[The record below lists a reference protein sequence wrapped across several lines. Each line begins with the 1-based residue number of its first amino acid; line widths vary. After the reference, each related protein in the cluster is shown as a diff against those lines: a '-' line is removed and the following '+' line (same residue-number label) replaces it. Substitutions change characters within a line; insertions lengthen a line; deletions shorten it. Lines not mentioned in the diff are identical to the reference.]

1 MMVQNFQFWPSMDDK
16 DTQYRGRLCIFLRS
30 AVVWSALMVVGVPSH
45 VLAGE
50 SASKR
55 GFTVRDSVEMAYFGT
70 VANYRPDDLDDDGI
84 VSPDGRYAV
93 KLTHRGM
100 LPQGNIEG
108 TIWLFDAP
116 ALRRSIMDSRISVP
130 SPVPLIR
137 MSATVNGTINI
148 NILDGS
154 NTISQ
159 PKWAPD
165 SGSVLFRGRNG
176 QANWQIF
183 RIDMGT
189 REVKALTPKNQ
200 DVIDYARSGDVIVYL
215 AAPDAHPERDWW
227 SVDPG
232 IPDITIGTGQAFWH
246 LLYPNVNDDIYLLP
260 IETEVWRVQDD
271 VAAPVIDAVTHAPLK
286 VVTKYATET
295 LGLSPDAT
303 HLATIAYAKA
313 PVGEVRRGD
322 LPELDQS
329 LQYRVI
335 DLVHG
340 TFELSLD
347 APIVSFRDGQTGRYR
362 AAWSLS
368 GREIALSETD
378 ISEREMVR
386 PSGPS
391 KACTVAILQ
400 VAKREV
406 QCLVVPD
413 EEKRGF
419 LYSLEWMPSGQQLRA
434 RYKTYNGYEYSDMV
448 IQRNGSS
455 WAASKAPSP
464 SVDLPLELTVREGLN
479 DPPVLVAI
487 DPVSNKRRLVFD
499 PNPQLAEINFGT
511 VIPYEWNDAHGHPVK
526 GGLLKPP
533 NYIPGKRYP
542 LVIQTH
548 GFQRNRFYTYGYSET
563 SNAGRP
569 LASRDVM
576 VLQVSEPHPPSEDDF
591 RKGIGL
597 GTEVYLAAI
606 DQLSNQ
612 GLVDRAKVGITGYSF
627 SGFLVS
633 KAITKAPDRFAA
645 AAVAN
650 TDPGTMGTYFY
661 YLDYATPDY
670 IKFVGNLVGGSRP
683 YGEQGLEQWIEN
695 APGFATDK
703 IEAPVLVLPSTPQD
717 LISLWPLYASLRDQG
732 KAVDLVYTRSGKHNL
747 RKPLEILAHQEMLV
761 DWFDF
766 WLNGHEDPDP
776 SKAEQYSRW
785 RKLRDARDR
794 PHNGAAS
801 VR

>member
-1 MMVQNFQFWPSMDDK
+1 MNTRS
-16 DTQYRGRLCIFLRS
+16 IFLRI
-30 AVVWSALMVVGVPSH
+30 AAVWSVLTIVGGPSH
-45 VLAGE
+45 LLAHE

-55 GFTVRDSVEMAYFGT
+55 GFTVRDSVEMSYFGT

-93 KLTHRGM
+93 KLTHRGV

-116 ALRRSIMDSRISVP
+116 ALKRSIMDSQKSVP
-130 SPVPLIR
+130 SPIPLTR
-137 MSATVNGTINI
+137 MSAVVNGTINI

-165 SGSVLFRGRNG
+165 SKSLLFRGRNG
-176 QANWQIF
+176 QSNWQIF

-189 REVKALTPKNQ
+189 HEVKALTTTDQ
-200 DVIDYARSGDVIVYL
+200 DVIDYAQSGGVIAYL
-215 AAPDAHPERDWW
+215 AAPDAHPEQDWW
-227 SVDPG
+227 SAGPG
-232 IPDITIGTGQAFWH
+232 IPDITVGTGKSIWY
-246 LLYPNVNDDIYLLP
+246 LLYPNVNDDNYLMPL
-260 IETEVWRVQDD
+260 ETEVWRVLDD
-271 VAAPVIDAVTHAPLK
+271 VASPVIDAVTHAPLK
-286 VVTKYATET
+286 VVTKYLTET

-303 HLATIAYAKA
+303 HLATIAYVRPA
-313 PVGEVRRGD
+313 VGRVRRAD
-322 LPELDQS
+322 LPELDQG
-329 LQYRVI
+329 LQYRII

-340 TFELSLD
+340 TVELSLD
-347 APIVSFRDGQTGRYR
+347 APIVSFKDGQTGRYR
-362 AAWSLS
+362 AVWSPS
-368 GREIALSETD
+368 GGEIALSETD
-378 ISEREMVR
+378 LSKRHMVR
-386 PSGPS
+386 PSDPS
-391 KACTVAILQ
+391 KSCTVAIVQ
-400 VAKREV
+400 VAKQKA
-406 QCLVVPD
+406 QCLILPE
-413 EEKRGF
+413 EEKRGL
-419 LYSLEWMPSGQQLRA
+419 LYSMGWMPSGQKLRA
-434 RYKTYNGYEYSDMV
+434 RYKTYNSYEYSDIV

-455 WAASKAPSP
+455 WVAAKTPSP

-487 DPVSNKRRLVFD
+487 DPVSNNSRVAFD
-499 PNPQLAEINFGT
+499 PNPQLTDINLGT

-533 NYIPGKRYP
+533 NHIPGKRYA

-569 LASRDVM
+569 LASRDIM
-576 VLQVSEPHPPSEDDF
+576 VLQVSEPNPQSYEDF

-606 DQLSNQ
+606 DQLSNE
-612 GLVDRAKVGITGYSF
+612 GLIDRAKVGIAGYSF

-633 KAITKAPDRFAA
+633 KAITTAPDRFAA
-645 AAVAN
+645 AALAN
-650 TDPGTMGTYFY
+650 TDPGTMGTYFN

-670 IKFVGNLVGGSRP
+670 IKSVGDLVGGGKP
-683 YGEQGLEQWIEN
+683 YGAQGLEQWTKN
-695 APGFATDK
+695 APGFAMDK
-703 IEAPVLVLPSTPQD
+703 ISAPVLVLPSTPQD

-732 KAVDLVYTRSGKHNL
+732 KAVDLLYTRSGKHNL
-747 RKPLEILAHQEMLV
+747 RKPLEIFAHQEMLV

-766 WLNGHEDPDP
+766 WLNGREDPDP

-794 PHNGAAS
+794 SEKSAIH
-801 VR
+801 